1 MVESVTTTSP
11 TSPTTSPTSRGGNFA
26 KRQYLHSGL
35 RLVSGYAYTFAF
47 GDPHRDI
54 KMTQTPA
61 GLSELCTEQLWK
73 QSIEEVE
80 AAPAPHTPTQ
90 FSWEWFGPGEL
101 MALQEQ
107 MELMPLLTLR
117 MTSKAVCDNLD
128 HVMPPAVR
136 LAHWILHRFKK
147 LCYHRSRGEEI
158 PCNNGNLLYSAHN
171 RMLNE
176 PCMLRAPTRLLVDTY
191 ALFDGMESTICWED
205 KDLPLDNR
213 YTRCSTFSMMFH
225 QGLARALKERIG
237 DVIHGDGGRGTLI
250 PYEGTTAAEHA
261 AIFGPPQPLSEEE
274 SIALLDDIF
283 DRAGKATGPAE
294 MHEVTFRVEWS
305 PFIMAALEGKVGVL
319 RYLADRTKDM
329 VGPDGVCYGALR
341 RDDHGNNTYAYVL
354 NDIDEKV
361 ERYEGGEEDFPDPE
375 TFDEVWSGET
385 YALYMARRRDELKTK
400 YTPVL
405 AYLRDELGLKTRR
418 WRNGEEESTDEESE
432 SEEEPSESDEEEEEE
447 EV

>member
-1 MVESVTTTSP
+1 
-11 TSPTTSPTSRGGNFA
+11 
-26 KRQYLHSGL
+26 
-35 RLVSGYAYTFAF
+35 
-47 GDPHRDI
+47 
-54 KMTQTPA
+54 MTPAAQTPT
-61 GLSELCTEQLWK
+61 GKPPSPPP
-73 QSIEEVE
+73 EEVE

-90 FSWEWFGPGEL
+90 FSWKWFGPDEL
-101 MALQEQ
+101 MALHEQ
-107 MELMPLLTLR
+107 MELMPLLKMR
-117 MTSKAVCDNLD
+117 MTSKAVCANLD

-250 PYEGTTAAEHA
+250 PYKGTTAAEHA

-274 SIALLDDIF
+274 SIALLDDIYV
-283 DRAGKATGPAE
+283 RAGKATGPAE
-294 MHEVTFRVEWS
+294 LHEVTGMAGWPWPGHSCVEWS
-305 PFIMAALEGKVGVL
+305 PFIMAALEAKVGVL

-329 VGPDGVCYGALR
+329 VGPGGVCYGAHR
-341 RDDHGNNTYAYVL
+341 CDDHGNNTYAYVL
-354 NDIDEKV
+354 NEINEQV

-375 TFDEVWSGET
+375 IFDEVRSGET
-385 YALYMARRRDELKTK
+385 YPLYMARRRDELKTK
-400 YTPVL
+400 YAPVL
-405 AYLRDELGLKTRR
+405 AYLRDKLGLKTRR
-418 WRNGEEESTDEESE
+418 WRIGRRPRRPWEPEI
-432 SEEEPSESDEEEEEE
+432 EEEPSEGEEEEEE
-447 EV
+447 AAAV